1 LEKLYIQST
10 IKYRQHTQNSIGAK
24 GFDIGFVL
32 KNFQKKQTLDKNIF
46 QAKDFLEIFNDKL
59 DKDTRFMLEEFVN
72 LQNKSF
78 FQKRKIL
85 LKYNLL
91 KHGLIRNIGL
101 FLKI

>member
-1 LEKLYIQST
+1 MIWRERFLSRICFKEFS
-10 IKYRQHTQNSIGAK
+10 
-24 GFDIGFVL
+24 
-32 KNFQKKQTLDKNIF
+32 KKTLDKNIF
-46 QAKDFLEIFNDKL
+46 QDKCFLEIFKNKSY
-59 DKDTRFMLEEFVN
+59 KDIKFMFEEFIN
-72 LQNKSF
+72 LQSKCF